1 MTAGDR
7 SAKTARSDRPTNRS
21 VAACGLCVKWLNLLP
36 GVIQREGEGKT
47 GSAIARKDRCDHG
60 TGPMPS
66 KTEMSRDSKQPRRR
80 LERWLEKLGLGRPE
94 LRAWA
99 MYDWANS
106 AMVTTIITA
115 VFPIYYARVACA
127 GVMDRDEATRWFAIS
142 TTGGMVLI
150 ALISPLLGTIADFNG
165 RKKRM
170 LGSFLALGLASVA
183 GMFFIYRGQWILASV
198 LFILANIGANGSFVF
213 YDALLPHIARDDEVD
228 RVSTAGY
235 ALGYV
240 GGGVLLALNLAWIQK
255 PAWFGLPS
263 VQDLSAQ
270 GTLPSRLAFLSVAVW
285 WLVFSIPL
293 FRRVPEPPASG
304 GGGGALPIRASVN
317 RLIETFRSLR
327 RYRQAFLM
335 LLAFLIYNDGIG
347 TIIRMASIYG
357 DEIKI
362 RQEAIIAS
370 ILLVQ
375 FIGIPFAF
383 LFGMLAGRIGAK
395 RSIMLGLS
403 VYLGICVFG
412 YFMSTEIHFLVL
424 AILVGAV
431 QGGTQ
436 ALSRSLFAS
445 MIPRDKS
452 GEFFGF
458 FGVAEKFA
466 GIFGPAIFGFIN
478 LVGGSSRGAIVSVI
492 AFFVVGGFLLT
503 LVDVPEGQRLARAEE
518 AEALPA

>member
-1 MTAGDR
+1 MANP
-7 SAKTARSDRPTNRS
+7 SA
-21 VAACGLCVKWLNLLP
+21 LN
-36 GVIQREGEGKT
+36 
-47 GSAIARKDRCDHG
+47 
-60 TGPMPS
+60 
-66 KTEMSRDSKQPRRR
+66 RDSRQSPRW
-80 LERWLEKLGLGRPE
+80 LDRWLEKLGLGRPE

-115 VFPIYYARVACA
+115 VFPIYYARVACG
-127 GVMDRDEATRWFAIS
+127 GVMEREEATGWFALS
-142 TTGGMVLI
+142 TTIGMVLI
-150 ALISPLLGTIADFNG
+150 AVISPLLGTIADFNG
-165 RKKRM
+165 GKKRM
-170 LGSFLALGLASVA
+170 LCSFLALGLGSVA
-183 GMFFIYRGQWILASV
+183 GMFFIYRGNWILASV

-235 ALGYV
+235 ALGYI

-263 VQDLSAQ
+263 GENLSAAAA
-270 GTLPSRLAFLSVAVW
+270 TLPSRLAFLSVAVW
-285 WLVFSIPL
+285 WFVFSIPL

-304 GGGGALPIRASVN
+304 GDGRTLPIRASVN
-317 RLIETFRSLR
+317 RLIETCRALR
-327 RYRQAFLM
+327 HYRQAFLM

-362 RQEAIIAS
+362 RQEVIIAS
-370 ILLVQ
+370 IMLVQ
-375 FIGIPFAF
+375 FVGIPFAF

-395 RSIMLGLS
+395 RSIALGLL
-403 VYLGICVFG
+403 VYLGICLFG

-424 AILVGAV
+424 ALMVGAV

-445 MIPRDKS
+445 LIPRDKS

-466 GIFGPAIFGFIN
+466 GIFGPLIFGLAN
-478 LVGGSSRGAIVSVI
+478 RAGGSSRGAIVSVI
-492 AFFVVGGFLLT
+492 AFFVVGGWLLT
-503 LVDVPEGQRLARAEE
+503 LVDVEEGQRVARAEE
-518 AEALPA
+518 AEALSV